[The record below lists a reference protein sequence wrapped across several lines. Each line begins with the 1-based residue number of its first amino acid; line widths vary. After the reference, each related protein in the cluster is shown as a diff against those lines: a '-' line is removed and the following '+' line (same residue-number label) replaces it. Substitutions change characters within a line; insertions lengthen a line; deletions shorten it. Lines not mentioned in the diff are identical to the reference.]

1 MLDTAIVTDNKFFH
15 DYINSTFCNTDDPLL
30 KEYNI
35 MCKSIEIEDISVDN
49 PEIKLHAII
58 HLNIHSLPAKHQQLE
73 LIIQNMNNK
82 NIQIDFILLC
92 ETFLK
97 K

>member
-1 MLDTAIVTDNKFFH
+1 MLNNNNYMLDTAIVTDKKLFH

-35 MCKSIEIEDISVDN
+35 MCKSIEIEDISV
-49 PEIKLHAII
+49 
-58 HLNIHSLPAKHQQLE
+58 PAKHQQLE